1 MDFDD
6 FMRRQEEVHRKRFS
20 DFQRYFNQ
28 AMRDQGDP
36 RTFDDCF
43 NAIPKEE
50 VERQLHKIESQM
62 AQAIEVASELMKDTT
77 DEGPMDILLRAMG
90 IYRSI
95 IRHVK
100 EGGTVKFH
108 SLDGV
113 DSKTLKVRLRKPPSK
128 ALEEATQTLREAG
141 LVVKPPTGDGSL
153 VGGTSVSKGE
163 PFDLLQN
170 AFRISLLPDGS
181 YQASY
186 PSEGSSAQPFFGTLP
201 EAVQWVIEH
210 RPEGA

>member
-6 FMRRQEEVHRKRFS
+6 FMRRQEEVHKERFNE
-20 DFQRYFNQ
+20 FQRHFNQ

-43 NAIPKEE
+43 NAIPREE
-50 VERQLHKIESQM
+50 MERQLHKIESQM
-62 AQAIEVASELMKDTT
+62 AQGAELASELMKDTT
-77 DEGPMDILLRAMG
+77 DEGPRDILLRAMG

-100 EGGTVKFH
+100 TGGVVKFH
-108 SLDGV
+108 SPDG
-113 DSKTLKVRLRKPPSK
+113 DSKTLKVRLRKTPPQ
-128 ALEEATQTLREAG
+128 ALEDAVRALREAG
-141 LVVKPPTGDGSL
+141 LIVKPPKEDGSL
-153 VGGTSVSKGE
+153 IGGTSVSKGE

-186 PSEGSSAQPFFGTLP
+186 PSEGDSAQPFFGTLP

-210 RPEGA
+210 RPEET